1 MTITC
6 MNEYQR
12 QAYLSTLG
20 VENYMPR
27 WQLPNAPKS
36 TLCFVPKVIHNQ
48 LKVAEAL
55 SPQPLDAVSPVHE
68 VQNAVSGKPVD
79 FAEVLRDLTPGKRAP
94 VQSIQERPANI
105 IPLSAEPKTIPGFS
119 LSIWRPQQDL
129 LVLDTRN
136 AQLALPT
143 ELLLNNLL
151 RALFGRQMPAG
162 NEDILR
168 WPMVDNTIVSRT
180 IDDARSVLQV
190 WLEVELE
197 RRPVKHLLLMGE
209 RAAQFF
215 LPVEVEYSSVLF
227 NEIHIKEYSV
237 SAIIAPGLVELLQQ
251 PLLKRDLWSALAS
264 WHQPV

>member
-1 MTITC
+1 

-27 WQLPNAPKS
+27 WQLFNAPKS
-36 TLCFVPKVIHNQ
+36 TVCFIPEVIHNQ
-48 LKVAEAL
+48 PKVAEVL
-55 SPQPLDAVSPVHE
+55 SPQSFDALGSVHE
-68 VQNAVSGKPVD
+68 VQNTVSGKPVD
-79 FAEVLRDLTPGKRAP
+79 FAEVLRDLTPEKKPSTQP
-94 VQSIQERPANI
+94 VREFTTSNI
-105 IPLSAEPKTIPGFS
+105 STVAMPTAIPGFS

-129 LVLDTRN
+129 LILDTRN
-136 AQLALPT
+136 TQLALPT
-143 ELLLNNLL
+143 ELLLSSLL
-151 RALFGRQMPAG
+151 WALFGRQIAAG
-162 NEDILR
+162 NEDVLR
-168 WPMVDNTIVSRT
+168 WPMVDNTAVSRT

-227 NEIHIKEYSV
+227 NEIHMKEYSA

-251 PLLKRDLWSALAS
+251 PLLKRDLWNALAS